1 MGISGAGMG
10 AGIGSGMGQN
20 NQQFFQ
26 PIYRG
31 QYQDYGN
38 PYASNNVSQY
48 GMGQQ
53 RGFQQPSPYNPFSNS
68 GGMGGGGYGY
78 GGMGGGYGGM
88 NQGYGGGYGGFGGGS
103 PFGRGMGYGGMQ
115 QPQQQQGYSSGSD
128 IPPGGYGGQRQTQN
142 YGGLAGM
149 LQGYGGMNQAT
160 QMPQGY
166 GLQTLPAQVP
176 QDYSNGAVA
185 QGGNGA
191 YVNQGYGGSDRQA
204 TQGIGMYA
212 GSNQSSS
219 GSPGGFAGM
228 LQGLG
233 NMGGGDQ
240 VTGGLNGQAA
250 QGYGGGSNLIAPA
263 AQGLGNQPT
272 RPTGQQD
279 AEHREAMNNYIKQ
292 QVSARNVNNRS
303 LSSTN
308 MSDNRNMFAEGGITS
323 LTGKK

>member
-88 NQGYGGGYGGFGGGS
+88 NQGYGGMGGGGFGGGS

-142 YGGLAGM
+142 YGDLAGM

-176 QDYSNGAVA
+176 QDYSPASS
-185 QGGNGA
+185 QGGGMNQYRGGPNGLSSYGGGPA
-191 YVNQGYGGSDRQA
+191 IAPAAQGYGG
-204 TQGIGMYA
+204 
-212 GSNQSSS
+212 GSNLIA
-219 GSPGGFAGM
+219 PAA
-228 LQGLG
+228 QGLG